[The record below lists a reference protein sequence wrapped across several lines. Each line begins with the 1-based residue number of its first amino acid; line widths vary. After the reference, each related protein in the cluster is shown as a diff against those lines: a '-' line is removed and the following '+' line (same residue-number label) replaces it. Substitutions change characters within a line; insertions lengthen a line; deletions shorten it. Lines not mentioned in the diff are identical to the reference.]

1 MVYPKIIGY
10 IHICQLNKWN
20 VTFDLIMDALKKHGL
35 YNETFEIRV
44 GIVTQ
49 DGKYKHNSRFDDSKI
64 KIVTY
69 GHCSRYERLTL
80 EHMRESSEKEDVQ
93 YWYAHTKGI
102 SHFNGYD
109 EHKKLCILDWINLL
123 IYHNFEKWTIASEK
137 LLSNDTYGCEY
148 SRQHMNIPHYS
159 GNFWWANSQ
168 YVRTLPSKINDG
180 YCDPEFWIL
189 SRDGVLMCNIFS
201 SGIDGG
207 DHYTIRYPE
216 SSYKL

>member
-10 IHICQLNKWN
+10 IHICQLNKWEI
-20 VTFDLIMDALKKHGL
+20 TFDLIMDAIKNYGL

-44 GIVTQ
+44 GIVNENA
-49 DGKYKHNSRFDDSKI
+49 KYKHDFRFDNPKI
-64 KIVTY
+64 KIVVY
-69 GHCSRYERLTL
+69 GHSSRYERLTL

-102 SHFNGYD
+102 SHFNGHD
-109 EHKKLCILDWINLL
+109 EHKKSCILDWINLL
-123 IYHNFEKWTIASEK
+123 IYHNFEKWTIASNK

-148 SRQHMNIPHYS
+148 SKQHMNIPHYS

-168 YVRTLPSKINDG
+168 YIRTLPSKINDG
-180 YCDPEFWIL
+180 YCDPEFWVL

-207 DHYTIRYPE
+207 DHYTIRYPR
-216 SSYKL
+216 SKYK